1 MNEENKKKVNP
12 IDYWKGKIKEN
23 DKVINISETPNYKLQ
38 QQEPLYKIEGLN
50 TLVNYEVFNYIMGLI
65 YTNKSLYSDNC
76 RLNDMNADLFDQNK
90 ILKEIESKNIKER
103 GKTYEEELEIV
114 RSHYKEIKEEI
125 EIEYKK
131 QYYSEIQSMQNL
143 YDIKYRTIVNILK
156 LKIND
161 KIDQPLIDFIK
172 NTIDDD
178 QKQIGK
184 DDE

>member
-1 MNEENKKKVNP
+1 MSEENKKKVSP

-23 DKVINISETPNYKLQ
+23 DKVINISEPPNYKLQ

-76 RLNDMNADLFDQNK
+76 LLRDMNADLFNQNK
-90 ILKEIESKNIKER
+90 NLKEIESKNIKER

-131 QYYSEIQSMQNL
+131 QYYLEIESIQDL
-143 YDIKYRTIVNILK
+143 YDLKYKIIINILK

-161 KIDQPLIDFIK
+161 KIDQSLIDFIR
-172 NTIDDD
+172 NTIDTE

>member
-1 MNEENKKKVNP
+1 MSEENKKKVNP

-23 DKVINISETPNYKLQ
+23 DKVINISEAPNYKLQ

-76 RLNDMNADLFDQNK
+76 LLRDMNTDLFNQNK
-90 ILKEIESKNIKER
+90 NLKEIESKNIKER
-103 GKTYEEELEIV
+103 GKICE
-114 RSHYKEIKEEI
+114 EEI

-131 QYYSEIQSMQNL
+131 QYYSEIKSMQDL
-143 YDIKYRTIVNILK
+143 YDLKYKTIINVLK
-156 LKIND
+156 LKIDD
-161 KIDQPLIDFIK
+161 KINQSLIDFIQ

-178 QKQIGK
+178 KKQIGK

>member
-1 MNEENKKKVNP
+1 MNEENKKKLSP

-23 DKVINISETPNYKLQ
+23 DKVININETPNYKVQ

-76 RLNDMNADLFDQNK
+76 LLRDMNTDLFNQNK
-90 ILKEIESKNIKER
+90 NLKEIESKNIKER

-114 RSHYKEIKEEI
+114 RSHYKEVKQDVEAD
-125 EIEYKK
+125 YKK
-131 QYYSEIQSMQNL
+131 QFYLQIKSIEKIYNL
-143 YDIKYRTIVNILK
+143 KYKTIINILK

-161 KIDQPLIDFIK
+161 KIDQPLIDFIQ
-172 NTIDDD
+172 NTIDIE

>member
-23 DKVINISETPNYKLQ
+23 DKVINISEPPNYKLQ

-76 RLNDMNADLFDQNK
+76 LLRDMNTDLFNQNK
-90 ILKEIESKNIKER
+90 NLKEIESKNIKEQ
-103 GKTYEEELEIV
+103 GKTYEEQLEV
-114 RSHYKEIKEEI
+114 VKSHYKEIKQDVEAD
-125 EIEYKK
+125 YKK
-131 QYYSEIQSMQNL
+131 QFYSQIKSIEKFYNL
-143 YDIKYRTIVNILK
+143 KYKTIINVLK
-156 LKIND
+156 LKID
-161 KIDQPLIDFIK
+161 EKINQSLIDFIQ
-172 NTIDDD
+172 NTIDIE

>member
-1 MNEENKKKVNP
+1 MSEENKKKLSP

-23 DKVINISETPNYKLQ
+23 DKVINISEPPNYKLQ

-76 RLNDMNADLFDQNK
+76 LLRDMNTDLFNQNK
-90 ILKEIESKNIKER
+90 NLKEIESKNIKER
-103 GKTYEEELEIV
+103 GKTYEEE
-114 RSHYKEIKEEI
+114 I

-131 QYYSEIQSMQNL
+131 QYYSEIESMQDL
-143 YDIKYRTIVNILK
+143 YDLKYKTIINVLK
-156 LKIND
+156 LKIDD
-161 KIDQPLIDFIK
+161 KIDQSLIDFIK
-172 NTIDDD
+172 NTIDIE

>member
-1 MNEENKKKVNP
+1 MNEENKKKLSP

-23 DKVINISETPNYKLQ
+23 DKVINISEAPNYKLQ

-76 RLNDMNADLFDQNK
+76 LLRDMNTDLFNQNK
-90 ILKEIESKNIKER
+90 NLKEIESKNIKER

-114 RSHYKEIKEEI
+114 RSHYKEIKQDVEAD
-125 EIEYKK
+125 YKK
-131 QYYSEIQSMQNL
+131 QFYSQIKSIEKFYNL
-143 YDIKYRTIVNILK
+143 KYKTIINVLK
-156 LKIND
+156 LKIDD
-161 KIDQPLIDFIK
+161 KINQSLIDFIQ

-178 QKQIGK
+178 KKQIGK

>member
-1 MNEENKKKVNP
+1 MNEENKKKLNS

-23 DKVINISETPNYKLQ
+23 DKVINISEAPNYKLQ

-76 RLNDMNADLFDQNK
+76 LLRDMNTDLFNQNK
-90 ILKEIESKNIKER
+90 NLKEIESKNIKER

-114 RSHYKEIKEEI
+114 RSHYKEIKDEI

-131 QYYSEIQSMQNL
+131 QYYSEIESMQNL

-156 LKIND
+156 LKFND